1 MEELE
6 SQVKVIVQQEEQKEK
21 RKIEQKG
28 AGDMD
33 IKHQSERSEIIERK
47 KKWKTEIFPRKSTRK
62 FPTHEE
68 HRASKLKGPSKC

>member
-33 IKHQSERSEIIERK
+33 IKHQSERSEIIERNK
-47 KKWKTEIFPRKSTRK
+47 KMEDRNFPKEKYKKISHT
-62 FPTHEE
+62 
-68 HRASKLKGPSKC
+68 

>member
-47 KKWKTEIFPRKSTRK
+47 KNGRQKFSQGKVQENFPHMKNTEP
-62 FPTHEE
+62 PN
-68 HRASKLKGPSKC
+68 